1 MPRPARRALRALLG
15 RACFGQS
22 LRGAARLPPR
32 ERDGVQARSAALACR
47 AGAAGAAGAA
57 APRGLT
63 RAARAQIV
71 TVFFGTLV
79 AGSIAS
85 QIKVFVEQPA
95 TFLQTLGTAAPMT
108 SIFFLTYVETNVRP
122 SCALGGRPLACRL
135 SLARRR
141 LLLARQQARKAGLLG
156 DWEPVQ
162 VHLGVRGCLARS
174 RSLRRASMAATR
186 AQRGGRDA
194 RPARGP
200 LRACVRRG
208 GGRGRAQALAIT
220 PIMFLNLPS
229 LVIFWVLSFFAA
241 TERAKARLWQNQF
254 MSYGSKA
261 RPRARRRRS
270 RARHAAE
277 ETAPA
282 CQRAG
287 SHGGVQAAAPVPL
300 CHLGSLPRPCPI
312 PCAALLGQQSA
323 AADAGRARA
332 VSCVRHGRR
341 ACVQEASGCRVAQV
355 PTHTI
360 TILLGLTFCCMN
372 PLLPPMA
379 LVYFLVNT
387 VTEKYNMLYV
397 MRARFQSGGRAR
409 GPARRALPPAPPG
422 VAGRRA
428 WPAVAGLLLP
438 AAARRAP
445 WQQPRT
451 MPRRCLAVR
460 GAGGHARGWLPWRR
474 NGVRVE
480 AQGAEAR
487 ACAGRQIWT
496 MFFYQVIAALI
507 IFQLAMLALLGIK
520 IAVVPAILVIP
531 LLPLTL
537 LFAFFCSGV
546 FTRPFQVLSLRA
558 AVDLDEYRQARAPAP
573 CAPLAHRRGVG

>member
-1 MPRPARRALRALLG
+1 M
-15 RACFGQS
+15 
-22 LRGAARLPPR
+22 
-32 ERDGVQARSAALACR
+32 
-47 AGAAGAAGAA
+47 
-57 APRGLT
+57 
-63 RAARAQIV
+63 
-71 TVFFGTLV
+71 
-79 AGSIAS
+79 
-85 QIKVFVEQPA
+85 
-95 TFLQTLGTAAPMT
+95 
-108 SIFFLTYVETNVRP
+108 
-122 SCALGGRPLACRL
+122 
-135 SLARRR
+135 
-141 LLLARQQARKAGLLG
+141 
-156 DWEPVQ
+156 
-162 VHLGVRGCLARS
+162 
-174 RSLRRASMAATR
+174 
-186 AQRGGRDA
+186 
-194 RPARGP
+194 
-200 LRACVRRG
+200 RRG

-397 MRARFQSGGRAR
+397 MRARFQSGGRVR

>member
-1 MPRPARRALRALLG
+1 MPVAPSPSPAFGTGVAHVCRRRA
-15 RACFGQS
+15 
-22 LRGAARLPPR
+22 
-32 ERDGVQARSAALACR
+32 
-47 AGAAGAAGAA
+47 AAG
-57 APRGLT
+57 
-63 RAARAQIV
+63 
-71 TVFFGTLV
+71 
-79 AGSIAS
+79 
-85 QIKVFVEQPA
+85 
-95 TFLQTLGTAAPMT
+95 
-108 SIFFLTYVETNVRP
+108 
-122 SCALGGRPLACRL
+122 
-135 SLARRR
+135 
-141 LLLARQQARKAGLLG
+141 
-156 DWEPVQ
+156 
-162 VHLGVRGCLARS
+162 
-174 RSLRRASMAATR
+174 
-186 AQRGGRDA
+186 
-194 RPARGP
+194 
-200 LRACVRRG
+200 
-208 GGRGRAQALAIT
+208 
-220 PIMFLNLPS
+220 
-229 LVIFWVLSFFAA
+229 
-241 TERAKARLWQNQF
+241 
-254 MSYGSKA
+254 
-261 RPRARRRRS
+261 
-270 RARHAAE
+270 
-277 ETAPA
+277 
-282 CQRAG
+282 
-287 SHGGVQAAAPVPL
+287 
-300 CHLGSLPRPCPI
+300 
-312 PCAALLGQQSA
+312 
-323 AADAGRARA
+323 
-332 VSCVRHGRR
+332 
-341 ACVQEASGCRVAQV
+341 VAQV